1 MTRTYWYTLSYR
13 RRQLQGGSRF
23 RLPAEPM
30 VTVLTF
36 ACLSQPHLLYSPG
49 NGECPLQLLGPAR
62 CDISAS
68 SFAIDYLA
76 DNNMER
82 NNSHISMI
90 ALGAALCFF
99 YVIKILRRKW
109 IQSQI
114 IRDTHCE
121 PAALGSKDRLFGIDV
136 LLQNFHAAKN
146 HCLLELIQRRFQQ
159 YGNTFRVKR
168 FATPF
173 IITCEPANLKAVL
186 SIKFKDYGLGSR
198 IETFGPLLGHGIFT
212 SDGEHWA
219 QSRAMVRPNFVKDQI
234 ADLEKL
240 EELML
245 SLLELI
251 PTDGSTV
258 DLQDLFF
265 CYTLDSATE
274 FLFGHS
280 VQSLNQLRSGVVSG
294 ENSFASAF
302 NYAQH
307 AIARNTRLGFL
318 RRFVR
323 DHKAMR
329 SNRICHNLVE
339 QFIDMALKYRED
351 YTKKTSGDEERRS
364 RYLFLQ
370 GLAEHTGDRDRI
382 RDELMNVLL
391 AGRDTTASL
400 LSNLFFMLARNPN
413 IWKKLREEVAT
424 LNGCAPTYQQ
434 LRNLTYLKHCLNESL
449 RFHPVVPVNSRKALS
464 NTVLPVGGG
473 PGGKSPVFVPKG
485 TIVFYSVWAM
495 HRRQDLYGPDA
506 NEFRP
511 ERWADLRPGW
521 EYLPFNGGPRICIGQ
536 QYALTEAGY
545 VTVRLAQ
552 QFSTLESRD
561 SGPWEEALTLT
572 LCSRN
577 GTKVCLR
584 N

>member
-1 MTRTYWYTLSYR
+1 M
-13 RRQLQGGSRF
+13 
-23 RLPAEPM
+23 
-30 VTVLTF
+30 
-36 ACLSQPHLLYSPG
+36 
-49 NGECPLQLLGPAR
+49 
-62 CDISAS
+62 D
-68 SFAIDYLA
+68 
-76 DNNMER
+76 
-82 NNSHISMI
+82 NSHTSTI
-90 ALGAALCFF
+90 ALGAAIVFF
-99 YVIKILRRKW
+99 TYLIQLLRSRWKD
-109 IQSQI
+109 SQYAKVN
-114 IRDTHCE
+114 HCE
-121 PAALGSKDRLFGIDV
+121 PVVLIPKDRLFGLDV
-136 LLQNFHAAKN
+136 LLENIHAAN
-146 HCLLELIQRRFQQ
+146 SHRLLALVQQRFQR
-159 YGNTFRVKR
+159 YGNTYRSKR
-168 FATPF
+168 FSTPF
-173 IITCEPANLKAVL
+173 ILTREPANVKAIL
-186 SIKFKDYGLGSR
+186 SLNFKDYGLGSR

-219 QSRAMVRPNFVKDQI
+219 QSRAMVRPNFAKDQI
-234 ADLEKL
+234 ADLDKL
-240 EELML
+240 EELMHG
-245 SLLELI
+245 LLELI

-280 VQSLNQLRSGVVSG
+280 VQSLNQRRSGAVPDD
-294 ENSFASAF
+294 NDFASAF

-307 AIARNTRLGFL
+307 AISRNTRLGFL

-323 DHKAMR
+323 DHNALR
-329 SNRICHNLVE
+329 ANRICHSLVE
-339 QFIDMALKYRED
+339 QFIDKALKYRED
-351 YTKKTSGDEERRS
+351 YTKKIPSDEERRS

-370 GLAEHTGDRDRI
+370 GLAEQTGDRDRI

-400 LSNLFFMLARNPN
+400 LSNLFFMLAKYPE

-424 LNGCAPTYQQ
+424 LNGRAPTYQQ
-434 LRNLTYLKHCLNESL
+434 LRNLTYLKYCLNESL
-449 RFHPVVPVNSRKALS
+449 RLHPVVPINSRTALR

-473 PGGKSPVFVPKG
+473 PSGKSPVFVRKG

-495 HRRQDLYGPDA
+495 HRRQDIYGPDA
-506 NEFRP
+506 DEFRP
-511 ERWADLRPGW
+511 ERWADLRLGW

-577 GTKVCLR
+577 GTKVCLKR
-584 N
+584 